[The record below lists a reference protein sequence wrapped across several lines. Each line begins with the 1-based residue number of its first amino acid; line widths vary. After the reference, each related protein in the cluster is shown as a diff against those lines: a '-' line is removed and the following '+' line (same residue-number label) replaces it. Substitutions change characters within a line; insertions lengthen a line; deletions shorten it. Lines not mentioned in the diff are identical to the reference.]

1 MADCAPWL
9 DALSLWGSAF
19 ERTLDALGAR
29 LDGHDARAARWFA
42 EAAADARR
50 AGDIHTIPGETRPE
64 GPVRIADGVL
74 DTFIAEAAEGAGVTE
89 TA

>member
-1 MADCAPWL
+1 MADSAPWL

-29 LDGHDARAARWFA
+29 LDGHDAEAARWFA
-42 EAAADARR
+42 EAAADAKR
-50 AGDIHTIPGETRPE
+50 AGEIRAIPGETRPE

-74 DTFIAEAAEGAGVTE
+74 DTFIAEAAQTAE

>member
-9 DALSLWGSAF
+9 DALSLWGRAF

-29 LDGHDARAARWFA
+29 LDGHDAQAARWFA